1 MTLSRRT
8 FLAGTAALGVL
19 AAPSLSLASPK
30 VEVIRL
36 AGPGNASGR
45 PYGNG
50 TIGLLRGL
58 ELLEKEFE
66 ADKIAIEW
74 QFPRGTGPAINEALA
89 NRQLDFASYGGLP
102 NLVGRGAGVPTKVLA
117 GSGISPTYLVA
128 RPEAGI
134 ATLADLKGKK
144 VAFQRGTI
152 FELSLNRI
160 LEQVGLTNDD
170 VVLYDI
176 QGADQISAIQ
186 TGDVDVLVGQ
196 GNSTLHT
203 VEQGLTQILYTTKGS
218 PAPGST
224 FGSLTVHEK
233 FAEEQPEIVR
243 RVLRAF
249 VEAAHWGS
257 LEENRDK
264 VFDIF
269 EKTGTPRA
277 SYVLDYEGDS
287 LADRHTPLLDGFYR
301 SNIEE
306 GLKFTLDTRLVR
318 KPFDVSTWID
328 DSLLTGT
335 IADLGYGGV
344 WTARDAQ
351 GKALG

>member
-1 MTLSRRT
+1 MTISRRS
-8 FLAGTAALGVL
+8 FLAGAAAAGTL
-19 AAPSLSLASPK
+19 AAPALSFAAGAPS
-30 VEVIRL
+30 VIRL
-36 AGPGNASGR
+36 AGPGNAAGR

-66 ADKIAIEW
+66 ADKITIEW

-102 NLVGRGAGVPTKVLA
+102 NLVGKGAGVPTKVLA

-134 ATLADLKGKK
+134 ETLADIKGKK

-152 FELSLNRI
+152 FELSLYRI
-160 LEQVGLTNDD
+160 LQQIGLTNAD
-170 VVLYDI
+170 VEIYDI
-176 QGADQISAIQ
+176 QGADQIAAIQ

-196 GNSTLHT
+196 GNSTLQT
-203 VEQGLTQILYTTKGS
+203 VKEGLTKVIFTTKGT

-224 FGSLTVHEK
+224 FGSFTVHEG
-233 FAEEQPEIVR
+233 FAAEQPEIVE
-243 RVLRAF
+243 RVLAAF

-257 LEENRDK
+257 VEENRDK

-269 EKTGTPRA
+269 AQTGTPRD
-277 SYVLDYEGDS
+277 SYVADYEGDT

-301 SNIEE
+301 ANLEE
-306 GLKFTLDTRLVR
+306 GLKFTLETRLVR
-318 KPFDVSTWID
+318 KEFDLTAWVD
-328 DSLLTGT
+328 DSLLQKTLAAKGYQNVWVPRGT
-335 IADLGYGGV
+335 DGAAEV
-344 WTARDAQ
+344 
-351 GKALG
+351 

>member
-1 MTLSRRT
+1 MTVSRRT
-8 FLAGTAALGVL
+8 FLAGAAALGAL
-19 AAPSLSLASPK
+19 AAPSLSLAATK

-36 AGPGNASGR
+36 AGPGNASGK
-45 PYGNG
+45 PYGNA

-134 ATLADLKGKK
+134 NSLAELKGRK

-160 LEQVGLTNDD
+160 LESVGLTNQD

-186 TGDVDVLVGQ
+186 TGDVDVIVGQ

-203 VEQGLTQILYTTKGS
+203 VKQGLTKVLYTTKGT

-233 FAEEQPEIVR
+233 FAAEQPEIVE

-249 VEAAHWGS
+249 VQAAHWGS
-257 LEENRDK
+257 QEENRDK

-269 EKTGTPRA
+269 ALTGTPRD
-277 SYVLDYEGDS
+277 SYVEDYAGDT

-306 GLKFTLDTRLVR
+306 GLKFTLETRLVR
-318 KPFDVSTWID
+318 RPFDVAEWID
-328 DSLLTGT
+328 DRPLTRT
-335 IADLGYGGV
+335 IDALGYGTV
-344 WTARDAQ
+344 WTPRDAA
-351 GKALG
+351 GKAVG